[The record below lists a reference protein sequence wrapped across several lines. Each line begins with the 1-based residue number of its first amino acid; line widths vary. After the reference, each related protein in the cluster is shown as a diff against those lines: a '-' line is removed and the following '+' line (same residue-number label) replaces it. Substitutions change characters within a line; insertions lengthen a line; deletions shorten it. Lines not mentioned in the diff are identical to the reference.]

1 MDLELSGR
9 ACIITGGSRGFGF
22 AVAERL
28 AAEGAHLLLVARGA
42 QALDDA
48 AARLRGEREG
58 VEVETLAIDVTAA
71 DAAEQIV
78 DRCAARF
85 GRVDVLVNNA
95 GGTHVTPLEELT
107 DADWASQWEQHVHAP
122 MRLMRAAA
130 PAMAADGFGRIV
142 NVTSSSGRRPSSQN
156 PAYGVA
162 KSGQLALSRA
172 FAEHW
177 APRGVLVNAVAPGP
191 AATELWTE
199 PGGMGEQVA
208 ARRGGTAEEA
218 IAAMGAGLPLGR
230 VATAGEV
237 ADVVTF
243 LCSPRAS
250 NVVGAVWSVDGGAVR
265 TII

>member
-9 ACIITGGSRGFGF
+9 ACIVTGGSRGFGF

-28 AAEGAHLLLVARGA
+28 AEEGARLLLVARGA

-48 AARLRGEREG
+48 AARLRQTGAAD
-58 VEVETLAIDVTAA
+58 VETLATDVTS
-71 DAAEQIV
+71 DGAAEQIV

-85 GRVDVLVNNA
+85 GGVDVLVNNA
-95 GGTHVTPLEELT
+95 GGTQVTPLEELT

-130 PAMAADGFGRIV
+130 PVMAEAGFGRIV

-191 AATELWTE
+191 ASTELWTQ

-208 ARRGGTAEEA
+208 ARKGGTAAEA

-230 VATAGEV
+230 VAAAGEI

-250 NVVGAVWSVDGGAVR
+250 NVVGAVWAVDGGAVR
-265 TII
+265 SII